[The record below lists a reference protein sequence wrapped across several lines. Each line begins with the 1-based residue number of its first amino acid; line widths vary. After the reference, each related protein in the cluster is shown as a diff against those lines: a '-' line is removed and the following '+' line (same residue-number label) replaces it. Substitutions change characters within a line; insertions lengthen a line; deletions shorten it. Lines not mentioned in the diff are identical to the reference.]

1 MTLEVTVHHKS
12 WMNWA
17 AKNGINQMIL
27 DYLTWRPEFLH
38 HFDPNIDQLTFPC
51 PRTWEKLSNLM
62 NTEGGYTDDVHTLA
76 LGTIGKQAA
85 EFKSFVAYYANLPDI
100 KKIIAD
106 PDNADLPT
114 DVGQVYALTGVMS
127 QGMLDNVGT
136 AKIAP
141 MVRYLERMEPEM
153 QTVAMASAI
162 RRNKKLIVDRAVSG
176 WISNNKDRLTQ
187 AL

>member
-1 MTLEVTVHHKS
+1 
-12 WMNWA
+12 
-17 AKNGINQMIL
+17 
-27 DYLTWRPEFLH
+27 
-38 HFDPNIDQLTFPC
+38 
-51 PRTWEKLSNLM
+51 M
-62 NTEGGYTDDVHTLA
+62 NTEGSYTDDVHTLA